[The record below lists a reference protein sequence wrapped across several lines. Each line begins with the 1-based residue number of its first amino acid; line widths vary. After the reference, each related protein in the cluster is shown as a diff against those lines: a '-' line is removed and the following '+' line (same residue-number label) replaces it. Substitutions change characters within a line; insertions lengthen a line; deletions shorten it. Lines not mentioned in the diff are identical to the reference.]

1 MITGSGETSYVHLGR
16 PWGPFARVVFA
27 YTHMDVCIKPAGWD
41 NWGKAENERTA
52 CFYEYKYV
60 VFNAFFHLIDNDYTM
75 NEHEHHRVIKHWSPD
90 RRRVFSGTGV
100 SGQGV
105 AQWKGCVGQEN
116 YWMKKLMSSF
126 CIDLSIPTWIGLG
139 YARGWHWGFL
149 FLLKNM
155 GSCLKVSKQ
164 KSAAEK

>member
-1 MITGSGETSYVHLGR
+1 MSYDYFPNNVGVWSQAVARLLTFISGDHGDHLQGWYLLTHTWMYVSNQQAGTTGGKLKTRELLASTSTSMLCLMLFSSYWQRLDNEWMWTSSSGQR
-16 PWGPFARVVFA
+16 
-27 YTHMDVCIKPAGWD
+27 
-41 NWGKAENERTA
+41 
-52 CFYEYKYV
+52 
-60 VFNAFFHLIDNDYTM
+60 
-75 NEHEHHRVIKHWSPD
+75 WSPD

-116 YWMKKLMSSF
+116 YWMKKLTSSF

-155 GSCLKVSKQ
+155 GSF
-164 KSAAEK
+164 